1 MAVSPDTRATF
12 WYGCNMA
19 RHGEII
25 RLSTQ
30 ILEAVGVDA
39 APAGGPGYCCGSPQE
54 KTARI
59 AAGMAERTVQKFN
72 AAVGDAGRDQ
82 VITWCPSCHMNMDD
96 FMAPVTEAAFETQH
110 ITELLHARR
119 ERLRPFL
126 TQPVPARVF
135 LHTHHGFNGR
145 VPVNHDVP
153 ALLSMIPGLTVL
165 DHPLR
170 VPGHM
175 CSALANVPNGLATAH
190 RETLAAMADIG
201 ADTLVTVFHS
211 CHREAVA
218 LERGRDIRVVNWI
231 HLLAQSIGLA
241 HEDEYKSWR
250 NAEDPRAALGE
261 DRVAA
266 LGDVTFERLVEPE
279 LHKTPIV

>member
-1 MAVSPDTRATF
+1 MAVATDTKVTF

-25 RLSTQ
+25 RLSTR

-54 KTARI
+54 KNARI
-59 AAGMAERTVQKFN
+59 AAGMAERTMQKFN
-72 AAVGDAGRDQ
+72 EAGRDR
-82 VITWCPSCHMNMDD
+82 VVTWCPSCHMNMDD

-110 ITELLHARR
+110 ITELLYARR

-126 TQPVPARVF
+126 THTATARVF
-135 LHTHHGFNGR
+135 LHAHHGFNGR
-145 VPVNHDVP
+145 VPVNDHVP
-153 ALLSMIPGLTVL
+153 ALLGMIPGVEVVAS
-165 DHPLR
+165 PFR

-175 CSALANVPNGLATAH
+175 CSALAAIPGGMADAH
-190 RETLAAMADIG
+190 RGTLAAMAETG
-201 ADTLVTVFHS
+201 ADTLVTIFHS

-231 HLLAQSIGLA
+231 HLLAEGMGLA
-241 HEDEYKSWR
+241 HEDEYKGWR
-250 NAEDPRAALGE
+250 NADDPRAALGA

-266 LGDVTFERLVEPE
+266 VGEVAFERLVEPE
-279 LHKTPIV
+279 LRKTPVV